1 MYINVTHEQGLGE
14 KCIWRDNRVSLKAK
28 GFWFTLWYHYDDNPE
43 KQERFSVARFVNAY
57 LADGVD
63 SASSAFNELKY
74 FKYVKVEGHGTASKY
89 TIFDFTE
96 V

>member
-1 MYINVTHEQGLGE
+1 MYVNVTHKQGTGE
-14 KCIWRDNRVSLKAK
+14 KSIWSDNRVSGKAK
-28 GFWFTLWYHYDDNPE
+28 GFWFNLWFAMNENPD
-43 KQERFSVARFVNAY
+43 KQERFSVARFVESY

-74 FKYVKVEGHGTASKY
+74 FKYAEVKGRGTASTY
-89 TIFDFTE
+89 TIYDRTE

>member
-1 MYINVTHEQGLGE
+1 MYVNVTHKQGAGDHF
-14 KCIWRDNRVSLKAK
+14 IWHDNRVSLKAK
-28 GFWFTLWYHYDDNPE
+28 GFWFNLWIAMKENHD
-43 KQERFSVARFVNAY
+43 KQERFSVARFVESY

-74 FKYVKVEGHGTASKY
+74 FKYAEVKGRGTASTY
-89 TIFDFTE
+89 TIYDRTE